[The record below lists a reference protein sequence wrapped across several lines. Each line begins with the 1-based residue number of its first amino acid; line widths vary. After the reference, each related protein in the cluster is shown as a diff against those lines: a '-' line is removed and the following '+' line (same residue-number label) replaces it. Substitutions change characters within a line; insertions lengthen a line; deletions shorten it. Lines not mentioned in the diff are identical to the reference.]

1 MHPSQLRIPPG
12 HVLPGAI
19 GHNRG
24 VVRRNFALMPPEGV
38 MKSRLPAWRDTVVRY
53 LAAPALGADFAQYVL
68 EIEPGGGTRHPIHV
82 DPQHFLYVL
91 EGACTLR
98 VAEPEEQDRPL
109 TPGGFAYI
117 PPETGFTLHNGSGAA
132 ARVLVLKKRYEPAEG
147 FAVPEAII
155 GHQQAM
161 PLTNHTGLA
170 GRGFKHL
177 LPFGDLRFDF
187 EMNLMHFEPGV
198 CFPAVET
205 HIMEHGLYM
214 LEGQGLYYLDET
226 WHEIWPEDF
235 IWMGPFCPQQFY
247 PTGGVPSLYLLYKNM
262 NREVEL

>member
-1 MHPSQLRIPPG
+1 MHPSQLPIPPG

-24 VVRRNFALMPPEGV
+24 VVRSNYAFMPPEGV
-38 MKSRLPAWRDTVVRY
+38 MKSRLPQWEGTVVRF
-53 LAAPALGADFAQYVL
+53 LAAPALGAQFAQFVL
-68 EIEPGGGTRHPIHV
+68 EIAPGGGSARVICEA
-82 DPQHFLYVL
+82 PQHFFYIL
-91 EGACTLR
+91 EGEVELR
-98 VAEPEEQDRPL
+98 IAAGPARLL
-109 TPGGFAYI
+109 TPGGFAYV
-117 PPETGFTLHNGSGAA
+117 PPGVRFTLRNPSGAG
-132 ARVLVLKKRYEPAEG
+132 ARVLGLKKRYETAEG
-147 FAVPEAII
+147 IAVPGPII
-155 GHQQAM
+155 GQQQEMA
-161 PLTNHTGLA
+161 LTNHTGLA

-187 EMNLMHFEPGV
+187 EMNLMFFEPGV

-214 LEGQGLYYLDET
+214 LEGQGLYLLGES
-226 WHEIWPEDF
+226 WHEIWREDF

-262 NREVEL
+262 NRDVAL